1 MSEKKPSEEALR
13 QQLQLEWQDH
23 IQTRTQTW
31 KTLEI
36 EAGLV
41 LALIGIDMKFDLLW
55 VALILGILV
64 ILSCISGIAITI
76 HHRNGQATKFT
87 HIGALEAALGLHQR
101 GLINNVHPPARF
113 KWTDIFNPKQVN
125 TPLFILRT
133 HIAILLFALVY
144 LGVRVYTSF
153 PQINGFFSIP

>member
-1 MSEKKPSEEALR
+1 MDEKKPSEESLR

-23 IQTRTQTW
+23 AQTRVQTW

-41 LALIGIDMKFDLLW
+41 LALIGLDIKFNLLW
-55 VALILGILV
+55 VALGLGVLV
-64 ILSCISGIAITI
+64 ILSCISGIAVTI
-76 HHRNGQATKFT
+76 HHRNGQVRKFT
-87 HIGALEAALGLHQR
+87 HIGRLEKALGLHQP
-101 GLINNVHPPARF
+101 GLLDDVHPPALF
-113 KWTDIFNPKQVN
+113 KWTDIFNPKRVN

-144 LGVRVYTSF
+144 LGVRIYASS
-153 PQINGFFSIP
+153 PAIP